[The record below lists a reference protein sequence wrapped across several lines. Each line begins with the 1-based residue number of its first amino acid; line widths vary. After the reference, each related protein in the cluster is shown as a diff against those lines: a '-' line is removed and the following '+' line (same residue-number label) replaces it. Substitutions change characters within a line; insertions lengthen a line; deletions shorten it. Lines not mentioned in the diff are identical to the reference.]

1 MSFGSRHRSGIVGF
15 VLLYVAFLIS
25 YVDRSAI
32 SLALGQIGKDF
43 DLQAADL
50 GIISSAF
57 FLGYAVMQ
65 IPGGWLADRFG
76 SKYVIV
82 VAIAMWSVFTVMTSF
97 AWSLASLIAVRL
109 VFGLT
114 EGAFPAAS
122 FKGLA
127 ELFDRPERPK
137 LAALLTSSNYAGSM
151 VAPLIMAPLIIAMG
165 WRYAFEAIGFAGI
178 AFAVVYIFLVPHVR
192 PAAGSGVEPAS
203 IGAHAPTG
211 KAEARELLK
220 DPLLWQLLTV
230 WFGVSC
236 VNKGLDSWMPI
247 YLLQQ
252 RGLDLK
258 AVGILTP
265 IPFLLAT
272 IATAIGGWVM
282 TRFFPEREK
291 FLLIVSAALTGIFL
305 FAMYESRTIGAL
317 IFFQSLVYF
326 FKSFVLATVVAL
338 PNKILPGDQIGTGLG
353 MINFGGQCAGFVAP
367 MAMGFL
373 VTGTGSFDAAFDFLL
388 AMTILAVV
396 MATMIR
402 NREVLVERMA

>member
-1 MSFGSRHRSGIVGF
+1 
-15 VLLYVAFLIS
+15 
-25 YVDRSAI
+25 
-32 SLALGQIGKDF
+32 
-43 DLQAADL
+43 
-50 GIISSAF
+50 
-57 FLGYAVMQ
+57 
-65 IPGGWLADRFG
+65 
-76 SKYVIV
+76 
-82 VAIAMWSVFTVMTSF
+82 
-97 AWSLASLIAVRL
+97 
-109 VFGLT
+109 
-114 EGAFPAAS
+114 
-122 FKGLA
+122 
-127 ELFDRPERPK
+127 
-137 LAALLTSSNYAGSM
+137 M
-151 VAPLIMAPLIIAMG
+151 VAPLIMAPLIVAMG
-165 WRYAFEAIGFAGI
+165 WRYAFEAIGIAGV
-178 AFAVVYIFLVPHVR
+178 AFAVVYVFLVPYVR
-192 PAAGSGVEPAS
+192 PAAGPGVEPAS
-203 IGAHAPTG
+203 IGSGAPTG
-211 KAEARELLK
+211 KAGARELLK

-282 TRFFPEREK
+282 TRFFREREK

-305 FAMYESRTIGAL
+305 FAMYESKTIGAL

-367 MAMGFL
+367 TVMGFL

-396 MATMIR
+396 VATMIR
-402 NREVLVERMA
+402 NREVLVESLA

>member
-1 MSFGSRHRSGIVGF
+1 MSFASRHRSGIVGF
-15 VLLYVAFLIS
+15 ILLYVAFLIS
-25 YVDRSAI
+25 LVDRSAI
-32 SLALGQIGKDF
+32 SLALAQIGKDF

-50 GIISSAF
+50 GIIISAF

-82 VAIAMWSVFTVMTSF
+82 VAIAMWSVFTVTTSF
-97 AWSLASLIAVRL
+97 AWSLVSLIVIRL

-127 ELFDRPERPK
+127 ELFDRPDRPK

-151 VAPLIMAPLIIAMG
+151 AAPLIMAPLIIAMG

-192 PAAGSGVEPAS
+192 PSAGSGVEPAS
-203 IGAHAPTG
+203 IGARPPTG
-211 KAEARELLK
+211 KAGARELLK

-305 FAMYESRTIGAL
+305 FAMYESKTIGAL

-367 MAMGFL
+367 MVMGFL

-388 AMTILAVV
+388 AMTILSVV
-396 MATMIR
+396 VATMIR
-402 NREVLVERMA
+402 NREVLVESLA